1 MESILIHTENSEE
14 LNLIKQIAQKM
25 GFKSEVLSNFDKE
38 DLGIGKAIEEN
49 SGIESLSFS
58 DAMSYYKSLEKAK

>member
-25 GFKSEVLSNFDKE
+25 GFKSEILSNSDKE
-38 DLGIGKAIEEN
+38 DLGLAKAIEEN
-49 SGIESLSFS
+49 SGAESLSLN
-58 DAMSYYKSLEKAK
+58 DAITYYQSLDKAK

>member
-38 DLGIGKAIEEN
+38 DLGIAKAIEEN

-58 DAMSYYKSLEKAK
+58 DEMSYYKSLEKAK

>member
-1 MESILIHTENSEE
+1 MD
-14 LNLIKQIAQKM
+14 
-25 GFKSEVLSNFDKE
+25 FKSEVLSNSDKE
-38 DLGIGKAIEEN
+38 DLGIAKAIEEN